1 MLRTWLRRGFIA
13 AAAAVFAAVA
23 VVGGMVLSG
32 WWRYHQLERSIIEK
46 MDAYYLN
53 LTVPGR
59 EEYLLAEDEA
69 FEVPYMAST
78 LSVAAAPTRILD
90 AKDRLI
96 AEFSVEKGQYVR
108 SPDDLPAFLKKALVA
123 SEDAHFYAHRGV
135 DWKATARAVFV
146 TLTGVRR
153 SQGGSTLTQQLAK
166 QMFTTRKRTAGRK
179 IFEYFCVRKLEQK
192 FTKDQI
198 LMMYLN
204 FAYFGHGAFG
214 VESASRY
221 YFGKPASALD
231 VGEAA
236 IIVGIIPSPN
246 KYSPLDSPEL
256 ARPRQRTVLRRMA
269 RNGFIP
275 ESSVERIEAEFW
287 GRFERRA
294 RVPEV
299 SFWRTR
305 VNEAPYVVEFVRRQM
320 LRAYTKE
327 RLLRGGLTIRTTFDL
342 DAQKAAQRAL
352 RERLARENDP
362 AAKPDE
368 DGEPA
373 GKVAPVEGAL
383 AALDPRDGALLAL
396 VGGTGFSFQNQLDRA
411 TDGRRLMG
419 SSVKPFVWA
428 EAYESGRFK
437 ADDMMLDAPVT
448 YKIGGGRKWSPH
460 NYGDKYYGDVRLDF
474 ALWKSLNSVAIK
486 LLKEVDIDNVLEKL
500 SAASGV
506 PLERLPRN
514 LSLALGTADISPVQ
528 MAAAYAVF
536 ANGGHAVRPWWL
548 RGVSDREGK
557 VLSEG
562 DAPKGE
568 GAVVISSTTARA
580 VIETMRGVLGPEGSA
595 YASARRIG
603 FNVPAAGKTGTTND
617 YRDAWFA
624 GVTPDLSAA
633 VWIGHDDMRVAMSPG
648 KAGGSI
654 AAPAWM
660 AFVKDIYMSKPTR
673 DFWVS
678 GSQIR

>member
-1 MLRTWLRRGFIA
+1 MLRVWIRRA
-13 AAAAVFAAVA
+13 LLAAAAVFLAGGA
-23 VVGGMVLSG
+23 VVGGMFLSG
-32 WWRYHQLERSIIEK
+32 WWRYHQLESSIIEK
-46 MDAYYLN
+46 MDSYYLN

-59 EEYLLAEDEA
+59 EEYLLSEDEA
-69 FEVPYMAST
+69 FEVPYMASK
-78 LSVAAAPTRILD
+78 LSVAAVPTRILD
-90 AKDRLI
+90 SKDRLI

-108 SPDDLPAFLKKALVA
+108 SPDELPAFLKKALVA
-123 SEDAHFYAHRGV
+123 SEDGHFYSHHGV
-135 DWKATARAVFV
+135 DWKATFRAAVV
-146 TLTGVRR
+146 TLTGLRR
-153 SQGGSTLTQQLAK
+153 RQGASTLTQQLAK
-166 QMFTTRKRTAGRK
+166 QMFTTRKRTLGRK

-198 LMMYLN
+198 LMMYFN

-221 YFGKPASALD
+221 YFNKPTSALD
-231 VGEAA
+231 IGECAML
-236 IIVGIIPSPN
+236 VGIIPSPN

-256 ARPRQRTVLRRMA
+256 ARPRQRTVLKRMA
-269 RNGFIP
+269 KNGFIP
-275 ESSVERIEAEFW
+275 DSSVERVEKEFW
-287 GRFERRA
+287 DRYQSRMN
-294 RVPEV
+294 VPEV
-299 SFWRTR
+299 SLWRTK
-305 VNEAPYVVEFVRRQM
+305 VNEAPYVVEYVRRQM
-320 LRAYTKE
+320 LRVYPKE
-327 RLLRGGLTIRTTFDL
+327 RLLRGGLVIRTTFDL

-352 RERLARENDP
+352 RERLAKENDP
-362 AAKPDE
+362 AAKADE

-373 GKVAPVEGAL
+373 GKEAPVEGAL
-383 AALDPRDGALLAL
+383 AALNPKDGSLLAL
-396 VGGTGFSFQNQLDRA
+396 VGGTGFNFQNQLDRA

-419 SSVKPFVWA
+419 SSIKPFVWA
-428 EAYESGRFK
+428 EAYETGRYDAGSKF
-437 ADDMMLDAPVT
+437 LDEPIT

-460 NYGDKYYGDVRLDF
+460 NYGNKYYGEVRLDF
-474 ALWKSLNSVAIK
+474 ALWKSLNSVSIK
-486 LLKEVDIDNVLEKL
+486 LLKEIDIDKVLEALVK
-500 SAASGV
+500 AAGV

-548 RGVSDREGK
+548 RGVTDRDGK

-562 DAPKGE
+562 DAPKAEGE
-568 GAVVISSTTARA
+568 VVMSSTTARA
-580 VIETMRGVLGPEGSA
+580 VIDTMKGVLGPEGTA
-595 YASARRIG
+595 YASAKRIG

-633 VWIGHDDMRVAMSPG
+633 VWIGHDDMRTAMSPG

-660 AFVKDIYMSKPTR
+660 AFVKEIYLSKPTK
-673 DFWVS
+673 DF
-678 GSQIR
+678 

>member
-1 MLRTWLRRGFIA
+1 MLRVWIRRALLAVA
-13 AAAAVFAAVA
+13 AAGLSLGA
-23 VVGGMVLSG
+23 VVAAMFLSG
-32 WWRYHQLERSIIEK
+32 WWRYHQLESSIIEK

-59 EEYLLAEDEA
+59 EEYLLSDDEA
-69 FEVPYMAST
+69 FEVPYMASK

-108 SPDDLPAFLKKALVA
+108 SPDEVPAFLKKALVA
-123 SEDAHFYAHRGV
+123 SEDAHFYQHHGV
-135 DWKATARAVFV
+135 DWRATARAVAV
-146 TLTGVRR
+146 TLSHARR
-153 SQGGSTLTQQLAK
+153 AQGGSTLTQQLAK

-192 FTKDQI
+192 FTKDQL

-214 VESASRY
+214 VESASHY
-221 YFGKPASALD
+221 YFNKPASALD
-231 VGEAA
+231 IGEASMM
-236 IIVGIIPSPN
+236 VGIIPSPN

-256 ARPRQRTVLRRMA
+256 ARPRQRTVLKRMA
-269 RNGFIP
+269 KNGFIP
-275 ESSVERIEAEFW
+275 DSSVERIEKDFW
-287 GRFERRA
+287 DRYERRA
-294 RVPEV
+294 SIPEI

-320 LRAYTKE
+320 LRVYTKE
-327 RLLRGGLTIRTTFDL
+327 RLLRGGLVIRTTFDL

-352 RERLARENDP
+352 RERLAKENDP

-373 GKVAPVEGAL
+373 GKEAPVEGAL
-383 AALDPRDGALLAL
+383 AALDPKDGALLAL
-396 VGGTGFSFQNQLDRA
+396 VGGTGFNFQNQLDRA

-419 SSVKPFVWA
+419 SSVKPFVWGA
-428 EAYESGRFK
+428 AFESGRFTPESK
-437 ADDMMLDAPVT
+437 FLDSPVT
-448 YKIGGGRKWSPH
+448 YSIGGGRKWSPH
-460 NYGDKYYGDVRLDF
+460 NYGNKYFGEVRLDF

-486 LLKEVDIDNVLEKL
+486 LLKEIDIDKVLEGL
-500 SAASGV
+500 SKAAGV
-506 PLERLPRN
+506 PVERLPRN

-528 MAAAYAVF
+528 MASAYAVF
-536 ANGGHAVRPWWL
+536 ANGGRAVRPWWL
-548 RGVSDREGK
+548 RRVEDRDGK

-562 DAPKGE
+562 DAPKAE
-568 GAVVISSTTARA
+568 GAVVFSSATAR
-580 VIETMRGVLGPEGSA
+580 VMIDTMRGVLGPEGTA
-595 YASARRIG
+595 YASARRLG

-633 VWIGHDDMRVAMSPG
+633 VWIGHDDMRTAMSPG

-660 AFVKDIYMSKPTR
+660 AFVKELYLSRPTR
-673 DFWVS
+673 EF
-678 GSQIR
+678 

>member
-1 MLRTWLRRGFIA
+1 MLRTWLRRAIFA
-13 AAAAVFAAVA
+13 AAAFVFAGGVA
-23 VVGGMVLSG
+23 VGGVVLSA
-32 WWRYHQLERSIIEK
+32 WWRYHQLESSIIEK

-53 LTVPGR
+53 LTIPGR

-69 FEVPYMAST
+69 FEVPYMASK

-96 AEFSVEKGQYVR
+96 AEFSVEKGQFVR
-108 SPDDLPAFLKKALVA
+108 SPEELPAFLKKALVA
-123 SEDAHFYAHRGV
+123 SEDAHFYAHGGV
-135 DWKATARAVFV
+135 DWKATARAAFV
-146 TLTGVRR
+146 TLTGLRR

-221 YFGKPASALD
+221 YFDKPASALD
-231 VGEAA
+231 IGESAMM
-236 IIVGIIPSPN
+236 VGIIPSPN

-256 ARPRQRTVLRRMA
+256 ARPRQRTVLKRMA

-275 ESSVERIEAEFW
+275 DSSVERIEGEFW
-287 GRFERRA
+287 GRYQRRA
-294 RVPEV
+294 SVPEV

-352 RERLARENDP
+352 HERLAKENDL
-362 AAKPDE
+362 AARPDD

-373 GKVAPVEGAL
+373 GKASPVEGAL
-383 AALDPRDGALLAL
+383 AALDPKNGALLAL
-396 VGGTGFSFQNQLDRA
+396 VGGTGFSFQNQFDRA

-419 SSVKPFVWA
+419 SAVKPFVWA
-428 EAYESGRFK
+428 AAYESGKYTAESKF
-437 ADDMMLDAPVT
+437 LDETVT

-460 NYGDKYYGDVRLDF
+460 NYGNKYYGEVRLDF

-486 LLKEVDIDNVLEKL
+486 LLKELDLDKVLETL
-500 SAASGV
+500 SAATGV
-506 PLERLPRN
+506 PVERLPRN

-548 RGVSDREGK
+548 RRVEDREGK

-562 DAPKGE
+562 DAPTAE

-580 VIETMRGVLGPEGSA
+580 VIDTMRGVLGPEGTA

-624 GVTPDLSAA
+624 GVTPDLAAA
-633 VWIGHDDMRVAMSPG
+633 VWIGHDDMRTAMSPG

-660 AFVKDIYMSKPTR
+660 AFVKEIYLSKPTK
-673 DFWVS
+673 DF
-678 GSQIR
+678 

>member
-1 MLRTWLRRGFIA
+1 MVFRFWIQRAFLVVA
-13 AAAAVFAAVA
+13 AAAFAAGI
-23 VVGGMVLSG
+23 VVGGMSLSG
-32 WWRYHQLERSIIEK
+32 WWRYHQLEAAIIEK

-59 EEYLLAEDEA
+59 EEYLLSEDEA
-69 FEVPYMAST
+69 FEVPYMASK
-78 LSVAAAPTRILD
+78 LAVAAAPTRILD

-123 SEDAHFYAHRGV
+123 SEDAHFYEHQGV
-135 DWKATARAVFV
+135 DWKATLRASIV
-146 TLTGVRR
+146 TLTRIRR

-166 QMFTTRKRTAGRK
+166 QMFTTRKRTVGRK

-204 FAYFGHGAFG
+204 FSYFGHGAFG

-221 YFGKPASALD
+221 YFNKSASALD
-231 VGEAA
+231 IGESAM
-236 IIVGIIPSPN
+236 IVGIIPSPN
-246 KYSPLDSPEL
+246 KYSPLDSPDL
-256 ARPRQRTVLRRMA
+256 ARARQRTVLNRMA

-275 ESSVERIEAEFW
+275 DSSAPRIESEFW
-287 GRFERRA
+287 DSFQHRA
-294 RVPEV
+294 SIPEV

-352 RERLARENDP
+352 RERLAKENDP
-362 AAKPDE
+362 TAKPDE

-373 GKVAPVEGAL
+373 GKAAPVEGAL
-383 AALDPRDGALLAL
+383 VALNNTDGALLAL
-396 VGGTGFSFQNQLDRA
+396 VGGTGFSFQNQFDRA

-419 SSVKPFVWA
+419 SSIKPFVWA
-428 EAYESGRFK
+428 EAYESGRYK
-437 ADDMMLDAPVT
+437 AEDEFLDAPVT

-460 NYGDKYYGDVRLDF
+460 NYGNKYYGEVRLDF

-486 LLKEVDIDNVLEKL
+486 LLKEINIDKVREAL
-500 SAASGV
+500 SRASGV
-506 PLERLPRN
+506 PIERLPRN

-528 MAAAYAVF
+528 MAAAYAAF
-536 ANGGHAVRPWWL
+536 ANGGHAVHPWWL
-548 RGVSDREGK
+548 RRIEDREGK

-562 DAPKGE
+562 EASQSEDL
-568 GAVVISSTTARA
+568 VFSSTTARMM
-580 VIETMRGVLGPEGSA
+580 IETMRGVLGPEGTA
-595 YASARRIG
+595 YASARSLG
-603 FNVPAAGKTGTTND
+603 LNVQAAGKTGTTND

-624 GVTPDLSAA
+624 GVTPDISAA
-633 VWIGHDDMRVAMSPG
+633 VWIGHDDMRTAMPPG

-654 AAPAWM
+654 AAPTWIS
-660 AFVKDIYMSKPTR
+660 FIKEIYMSKPTR
-673 DFWVS
+673 EF
-678 GSQIR
+678 

>member
-1 MLRTWLRRGFIA
+1 MVQVWIRRSLLAALAVMIA
-13 AAAAVFAAVA
+13 SGAG
-23 VVGGMVLSG
+23 VGGMFLSG
-32 WWRYHQLERSIIEK
+32 WWRYHQLENSIIEK

-59 EEYLLAEDEA
+59 EEYLLSDDEA
-69 FEVPYMAST
+69 FEVPYMASK
-78 LSVAAAPTRILD
+78 LSVAASPTRILD

-108 SPDDLPAFLKKALVA
+108 SPDQLPAFLKKALVA
-123 SEDAHFYAHRGV
+123 SEDAHFYEHRGV
-135 DWKATARAVFV
+135 DWKATLRAVVV
-146 TLTGVRR
+146 TMTRVRR

-179 IFEYFCVRKLEQK
+179 IFEFFCVRKLEQK

-221 YFGKPASALD
+221 YFNKPTSALD
-231 VGEAA
+231 VGESAMM
-236 IIVGIIPSPN
+236 VGIIPSPN

-256 ARPRQRTVLRRMA
+256 ARPRQRTVLKRMA
-269 RNGFIP
+269 KNGFIP
-275 ESSVERIEAEFW
+275 ESSVERIESEFW
-287 GRFERRA
+287 GRYERRA
-294 RVPEV
+294 SVPEV

-342 DAQKAAQRAL
+342 EAQKAAQRAL
-352 RERLARENDP
+352 RERLAAENDP
-362 AAKPDE
+362 ATKPDE

-373 GKVAPVEGAL
+373 GKEAPVEGAL
-383 AALDPRDGALLAL
+383 AALNPHDGALLAL

-411 TDGRRLMG
+411 SDGRRLMG
-419 SSVKPFVWA
+419 SAIKPFVWA
-428 EAYESGRFK
+428 AAYESGRFK
-437 ADDMMLDAPVT
+437 ADSKFIDEPIT
-448 YKIGGGRKWSPH
+448 YKIGGGRMWSPH
-460 NYGDKYYGDVRLDF
+460 NYGNKYHGEVSLDV
-474 ALWKSLNSVAIK
+474 ALWKSLNSIAIK
-486 LLKEVDIDNVLEKL
+486 LLKDIDIDKVLEAL
-500 SAASGV
+500 STASGV
-506 PLERLPRN
+506 PVERLPRN

-536 ANGGHAVRPWWL
+536 ADGGRAVRPWWL
-548 RGVSDREGK
+548 RRIEDREGK
-557 VLSEG
+557 VLSDG
-562 DAPKGE
+562 DAPKVE
-568 GAVVISSTTARA
+568 GAVVFSSATARA
-580 VIETMRGVLGPEGSA
+580 MIETMRGVLGPEGTA
-595 YASARRIG
+595 YASARRVG

-624 GVTPDLSAA
+624 GVTPDLAAA
-633 VWIGHDDMRVAMSPG
+633 VWIGHDDMRIAMSPG
-648 KAGGSI
+648 KAGGAI

-660 AFVKDIYMSKPTR
+660 SFVKELYLSKPTKE
-673 DFWVS
+673 F
-678 GSQIR
+678 

>member
-1 MLRTWLRRGFIA
+1 MLRVWIRRVLLA
-13 AAAAVFAAVA
+13 AAAFVFAACA
-23 VVGGMVLSG
+23 AVGGMFLSG
-32 WWRYHQLERSIIEK
+32 WWRYHQLESSIIEK
-46 MDAYYLN
+46 MDSYYLN

-59 EEYLLAEDEA
+59 EEYLLSEDEA
-69 FEVPYMAST
+69 FEVPYMASK

-108 SPDDLPAFLKKALVA
+108 SPDELPAFLKKALVA
-123 SEDAHFYAHRGV
+123 SEDGHFYSHHGV
-135 DWKATARAVFV
+135 DWKATIRAVIV
-146 TLTGVRR
+146 TLSHARR
-153 SQGGSTLTQQLAK
+153 PQGGSTLTQQLAK

-198 LMMYLN
+198 LMMYFN

-221 YFGKPASALD
+221 YFNKPASALD
-231 VGEAA
+231 IGECAML
-236 IIVGIIPSPN
+236 VGIIPSPN

-256 ARPRQRTVLRRMA
+256 ARPRQRTVLKRMA
-269 RNGFIP
+269 KNGFIP
-275 ESSVERIEAEFW
+275 ESSVERVEKEFW
-287 GRFERRA
+287 DRYQSRVN
-294 RVPEV
+294 VPEV
-299 SFWRTR
+299 SLWRTK
-305 VNEAPYVVEFVRRQM
+305 VNEAPYVVEYVRRQM
-320 LRAYTKE
+320 LRVYPKE
-327 RLLRGGLTIRTTFDL
+327 RLLRGGLVIRTTFDL

-352 RERLARENDP
+352 RERLAKENDP
-362 AAKPDE
+362 AAKADE

-373 GKVAPVEGAL
+373 GKEAPVEGAL
-383 AALDPRDGALLAL
+383 AALNPQDGALLAL
-396 VGGTGFSFQNQLDRA
+396 VGGTGFNFQNQLDRA

-428 EAYESGRFK
+428 TAFESGK
-437 ADDMMLDAPVT
+437 YKPEDKILDSPIT
-448 YKIGGGRKWSPH
+448 YSIGGGRKWSPH
-460 NYGDKYYGDVRLDF
+460 NYGNKYYGEVRLDF

-486 LLKEVDIDNVLEKL
+486 LLKDIDIDKVLEAL
-500 SAASGV
+500 SKATGV
-506 PLERLPRN
+506 PVARLPRN

-548 RGVSDREGK
+548 RGVSDRDGK

-562 DAPKGE
+562 DTPKAEGE
-568 GAVVISSTTARA
+568 VVFSSTTARTTID
-580 VIETMRGVLGPEGSA
+580 VMRGVLGPEGTA
-595 YASARRIG
+595 YASAKRIG

-633 VWIGHDDMRVAMSPG
+633 VWIGHDDMRTAMSPG

-660 AFVKDIYMSKPTR
+660 AFVKEIYLSKPTK
-673 DFWVS
+673 DF
-678 GSQIR
+678 

>member
-1 MLRTWLRRGFIA
+1 MVRTWIRRAVLA
-13 AAAAVFAAVA
+13 AAAAVLAAGA
-23 VVGGMVLSG
+23 VVGGMTASA
-32 WWRYHQLERSIIEK
+32 WWRYRELERSIVDK

-59 EEYLLAEDEA
+59 EEYLLAEDES
-69 FEVPYMAST
+69 FVVPYMAST

-90 AKDRLI
+90 AKERLI

-108 SPDDLPAFLKKALVA
+108 SPDELPAFLKKALVA
-123 SEDAHFYAHRGV
+123 SEDAHFYEHAGV

-146 TLTGVRR
+146 TLTGARR

-166 QMFTTRKRTAGRK
+166 QMFTTRKRTVGRK

-221 YFGKPASALD
+221 YFGKPTSALD

-236 IIVGIIPSPN
+236 VIVGIIPSPN
-246 KYSPLDSPEL
+246 KYSPLDAPEL
-256 ARPRQRTVLRRMA
+256 ARPRQRTVLKRMA

-275 ESSVERIEAEFW
+275 DSSVARIEGEFW
-287 GRFERRA
+287 DRFQRRA
-294 RVPEV
+294 DVPEV

-305 VNEAPYVVEFVRRQM
+305 VNEAPYIVEFVRRQM

-342 DAQKAAQRAL
+342 DAQRAAQRAL
-352 RERLARENDP
+352 RERLAKENDP

-373 GKVAPVEGAL
+373 GRLSPVEGAL
-383 AALDPRDGALLAL
+383 AALNPKDGALLAL

-428 EAYESGRFK
+428 EAYESGRWS
-437 ADDMMLDAPVT
+437 AQSTMLDAPVT

-460 NYGDKYYGDVRLDF
+460 NYGNKYHGEVRLDV

-486 LLKEVDIDNVLEKL
+486 LLKDIDIDSVLELL
-500 SAASGV
+500 SASSGV
-506 PLERLPRN
+506 PLKRLPRN

-548 RGVSDREGK
+548 RRVEDRDGK

-562 DAPKGE
+562 DAPGSE
-568 GAVVISSTTARA
+568 GAVVLSSTTARA
-580 VIETMRGVLGPEGSA
+580 VLETMRGVLGPEGSA

-633 VWIGHDDMRVAMSPG
+633 VWIGHDDMRHAMPPG
-648 KAGGSI
+648 KAGGAV

-660 AFVKDIYMSKPTR
+660 AFVKEVYLTKPTK
-673 DFWVS
+673 DF
-678 GSQIR
+678 

>member
-1 MLRTWLRRGFIA
+1 MLRVWLRRALLA
-13 AAAAVFAAVA
+13 AAAAMFAGCA
-23 VVGGMVLSG
+23 VVGGMFFAG
-32 WWRYHQLERSIIEK
+32 WWRYHQFEPTIVER

-59 EEYLLAEDEA
+59 EEYLLGEDET
-69 FEVPYMAST
+69 FEIPYMASK

-108 SPDDLPAFLKKALVA
+108 SPDELPAFLKKALVA
-123 SEDAHFYAHRGV
+123 SEDAHFYEHHGV
-135 DWKATARAVFV
+135 DWKATARAIFV
-146 TLTGVRR
+146 TLTHARR
-153 SQGGSTLTQQLAK
+153 PQGGSTLTQQLAK

-179 IFEYFCVRKLEQK
+179 IYEYFCVRKLEQK

-221 YFGKPASALD
+221 YFGKATSALD
-231 VGEAA
+231 VGESAMM
-236 IIVGIIPSPN
+236 VGIIPSPN
-246 KYSPLDSPEL
+246 KYSPLDAPEL
-256 ARPRQRTVLRRMA
+256 ARPRQRTVLKRMA
-269 RNGFIP
+269 KNGFIP
-275 ESSVERIEAEFW
+275 DSSVERIETEFW
-287 GRFERRA
+287 DRFQRRA
-294 RVPEV
+294 SIPEV

-320 LRAYTKE
+320 LRSYSKE

-342 DAQKAAQRAL
+342 DTQKAAQRAL
-352 RERLARENDP
+352 RERLAKENDP
-362 AAKPDE
+362 TAKPDE

-373 GKVAPVEGAL
+373 GKEAPVEGAL
-383 AALDPRDGALLAL
+383 AALNPKDGALLAL

-419 SSVKPFVWA
+419 SSIKPFVWA
-428 EAYESGRFK
+428 EAYESGRFTAENK
-437 ADDMMLDAPVT
+437 FIDEPIT

-460 NYGDKYYGDVRLDF
+460 NYGNKYYGEVRLDF
-474 ALWKSLNSVAIK
+474 ALWKSLNSVSIK
-486 LLKEVDIDNVLEKL
+486 LLKEIDIDKVLEAL
-500 SAASGV
+500 SKASGV
-506 PLERLPRN
+506 AHERLPRN

-528 MAAAYAVF
+528 MASAYAIF
-536 ANGGHAVRPWWL
+536 ANGGRAVRPWWL
-548 RGVSDREGK
+548 RRIEDRDGK

-562 DAPKGE
+562 DAPKSEGE
-568 GAVVISSTTARA
+568 AVISSTTARA
-580 VIETMRGVLGPEGSA
+580 VIETMRGVLGPEGTA

-633 VWIGHDDMRVAMSPG
+633 VWIGHDDMRTAMSPG

-660 AFVKDIYMSKPTR
+660 SFVKEIYLSKPTH
-673 DFWVS
+673 DF
-678 GSQIR
+678 

>member
-1 MLRTWLRRGFIA
+1 MLRTWIRRAFLA
-13 AAAAVFAAVA
+13 AAAAALAVGAVA
-23 VVGGMVLSG
+23 GAMILTG
-32 WWRYHQLERSIIEK
+32 WWRYHQLESSIVEK
-46 MDAYYLN
+46 MDSYYLN

-59 EEYLLAEDEA
+59 EEYLLASDEA
-69 FEVPYMAST
+69 FEVPYMASK

-123 SEDAHFYAHRGV
+123 SEDAHFYEHAGV
-135 DWKATARAVFV
+135 DWKATARAIFV
-146 TLTGVRR
+146 TLTKIRR

-214 VESASRY
+214 VESAARY
-221 YFGKPASALD
+221 YFNKPASALD
-231 VGEAA
+231 VGESAM
-236 IIVGIIPSPN
+236 IVGIIPSPN

-256 ARPRQRTVLRRMA
+256 ARPRQRTVLKRMA
-269 RNGFIP
+269 KNGFLP
-275 ESSVERIEAEFW
+275 ESSVERIEGEFW
-287 GRFERRA
+287 GRFAHRA
-294 RVPEV
+294 SVPEV

-352 RERLARENDP
+352 RERLAKENDP

-373 GKVAPVEGAL
+373 GRAAPVEGAL
-383 AALDPRDGALLAL
+383 AALDPKDGALLAL

-411 TDGRRLMG
+411 SDGRRLMG

-428 EAYESGRFK
+428 AAYESGK
-437 ADDMMLDAPVT
+437 YTAESKYLDETVT

-460 NYGDKYYGDVRLDF
+460 NYGNKYYGEVRLDF

-486 LLKEVDIDNVLEKL
+486 LLKDIDIDKVLELL
-500 SAASGV
+500 SATSGV

-514 LSLALGTADISPVQ
+514 LSLALGTADISPMQ

-548 RGVSDREGK
+548 RGVEDRDGK
-557 VLSEG
+557 VLSESE
-562 DAPKGE
+562 APKTE

-580 VIETMRGVLGPEGSA
+580 VVDTMRGVLGPEGTA
-595 YASARRIG
+595 YASARRLG

-633 VWIGHDDMRVAMSPG
+633 VWIGHDDMRTAMSPG

-660 AFVKDIYMSKPTR
+660 SFVKEIYLTKPTR
-673 DFWVS
+673 EF
-678 GSQIR
+678 

>member
-1 MLRTWLRRGFIA
+1 MFRVWIRRAFLAVVA
-13 AAAAVFAAVA
+13 AIFAAGVIA
-23 VVGGMVLSG
+23 GGLLLSG

-53 LTVPGR
+53 LTVAGR
-59 EEYLLAEDEA
+59 EEYLLSEDEA
-69 FEVPYMAST
+69 FVVPYMASQ
-78 LSVAAAPTRILD
+78 LSVAAVPTRILD

-96 AEFSVEKGQYVR
+96 AEFSIEKGQYVR
-108 SPDDLPAFLKKALVA
+108 SPDDLPIFLKKALVA
-123 SEDAHFYAHRGV
+123 SEDAHFYEHHGV
-135 DWKATARAVFV
+135 DWKATFRAVVV

-153 SQGGSTLTQQLAK
+153 GQGGSTLTQQLAK

-179 IFEYFCVRKLEQK
+179 IFEFFCARKLEQK

-221 YFGKPASALD
+221 YFDKPASALD
-231 VGEAA
+231 IGESAMM
-236 IIVGIIPSPN
+236 VGIIPSPN

-256 ARPRQRTVLRRMA
+256 ARPRQRTVLKRMA
-269 RNGFIP
+269 KNGFLP
-275 ESSVERIEAEFW
+275 DSAVERIEREFW
-287 GRFERRA
+287 DRYERRA

-327 RLLRGGLTIRTTFDL
+327 RLLRGGLVIRTTFDL
-342 DAQKAAQRAL
+342 EAQKAAQRAL
-352 RERLARENDP
+352 RERLAKENDP
-362 AAKPDE
+362 MAKPDE
-368 DGEPA
+368 EGEPA
-373 GKVAPVEGAL
+373 GKEAPVEGAL
-383 AALDPRDGALLAL
+383 AALDPHDGALLAL
-396 VGGTGFSFQNQLDRA
+396 VGGAGFSFQNQLDRA

-428 EAYESGRFK
+428 QAFESGRYKPEDQF
-437 ADDMMLDAPVT
+437 LDSPVT
-448 YKIGGGRKWSPH
+448 YSIGAGRKWSPH
-460 NYGDKYYGDVRLDF
+460 NYGNKYYGEVRLDF
-474 ALWKSLNSVAIK
+474 ALWKSLNSISIK
-486 LLKEVDIDNVLEKL
+486 LLKEIDVDEVLDAL
-500 SAASGV
+500 SKASGV

-528 MAAAYAVF
+528 MASAYAVF
-536 ANGGHAVRPWWL
+536 ANGGRAVRPWWL
-548 RGVSDREGK
+548 RRIEDREGK

-562 DAPKGE
+562 DAPQIE
-568 GAVVISSTTARA
+568 GPVVFSSATARTMIA
-580 VIETMRGVLGPEGSA
+580 IMRGVLGPEGTA
-595 YASARRIG
+595 YASARRLG

-633 VWIGHDDMRVAMSPG
+633 VWIGHDDMRAMPPG

-660 AFVKDIYMSKPTR
+660 SFVKELYLSRPTKE
-673 DFWVS
+673 F
-678 GSQIR
+678 

>member
-1 MLRTWLRRGFIA
+1 MLRVWIRRALLGA
-13 AAAAVFAAVA
+13 TAAVLAAGVA
-23 VVGGMVLSG
+23 VGGMFLSG
-32 WWRYHQLERSIIEK
+32 WWRYHQLEGSIIEK
-46 MDAYYLN
+46 MDSYYLN

-59 EEYLLAEDEA
+59 EEYLLSEDEA
-69 FEVPYMAST
+69 FEVPYMASK

-108 SPDDLPAFLKKALVA
+108 SIDELPAFLKKALVA
-123 SEDAHFYAHRGV
+123 SEDAHFYEHHGV
-135 DWKATARAVFV
+135 DWRATVRAVVV
-146 TLTGVRR
+146 TLTGIRR

-179 IFEYFCVRKLEQK
+179 IFEFFCVRKLEQK

-221 YFGKPASALD
+221 YFDKPTSSLDIGESAMM
-231 VGEAA
+231 
-236 IIVGIIPSPN
+236 VGIIPSPN
-246 KYSPLDSPEL
+246 KYSPLDSPQL
-256 ARPRQRTVLRRMA
+256 ARPRQRTVLKRMA

-275 ESSVERIEAEFW
+275 DSSIERIESEFW
-287 GRFERRA
+287 GRYERR
-294 RVPEV
+294 VSIPEI

-352 RERLARENDP
+352 LESLAKENDP
-362 AAKPDE
+362 AAKSDE

-373 GKVAPVEGAL
+373 GKRAPVEGAL
-383 AALDPRDGALLAL
+383 SVLDPKDGALLAL
-396 VGGTGFSFQNQLDRA
+396 VGGAGFSFQNQLDRA

-419 SSVKPFVWA
+419 SSIKPFVWA
-428 EAYESGRFK
+428 AAYESGRFK
-437 ADDMMLDAPVT
+437 PEDKFLDAPVI

-460 NYGDKYYGDVRLDF
+460 NYGNKYYGEVRLDF

-486 LLKEVDIDNVLEKL
+486 LLKEINIDKVLEAL
-500 SAASGV
+500 SQASGV

-528 MAAAYAVF
+528 MAAAYSVF
-536 ANGGHAVRPWWL
+536 ANGGRAVRPWWL
-548 RGVSDREGK
+548 RRIEDREGK

-562 DAPKGE
+562 EAPKTE
-568 GAVVISSTTARA
+568 GAVVFSSTTARMM
-580 VIETMRGVLGPEGSA
+580 IETMRGVLGPEGTA
-595 YASARRIG
+595 YASARRLG
-603 FNVPAAGKTGTTND
+603 FNVPSAGKTGTTND

-633 VWIGHDDMRVAMSPG
+633 VWIGHDDMRTAMSPG
-648 KAGGSI
+648 KAGGAI
-654 AAPAWM
+654 AAPVWM
-660 AFVKDIYMSKPTR
+660 SFVKELYLGKPTKN
-673 DFWVS
+673 F
-678 GSQIR
+678 

>member
-1 MLRTWLRRGFIA
+1 MLRLWIRRALLA
-13 AAAAVFAAVA
+13 AAALVFAGCAA
-23 VVGGMVLSG
+23 VGGMFLSG
-32 WWRYHQLERSIIEK
+32 WWRYHQLESSIIEK

-59 EEYLLAEDEA
+59 EEYLLSEDEA
-69 FEVPYMAST
+69 FEVPYMASK

-108 SPDDLPAFLKKALVA
+108 SPDELPAFLKKALVA
-123 SEDAHFYAHRGV
+123 SEDGHFYSHHGV
-135 DWKATARAVFV
+135 DWKATIRAVIV
-146 TLTGVRR
+146 TLSHARR
-153 SQGGSTLTQQLAK
+153 PQGGSTLTQQLAK

-198 LMMYLN
+198 LMMYFN

-221 YFGKPASALD
+221 YFNKPASALD
-231 VGEAA
+231 IGECAML
-236 IIVGIIPSPN
+236 VGIIPSPN

-256 ARPRQRTVLRRMA
+256 ARPRQRTVLKRMA
-269 RNGFIP
+269 KNGYIP
-275 ESSVERIEAEFW
+275 ESSVERVEKEFW
-287 GRFERRA
+287 DRYQSRVN
-294 RVPEV
+294 VPEV
-299 SFWRTR
+299 SLWRTK
-305 VNEAPYVVEFVRRQM
+305 VNEAPYVVEYVRRQM
-320 LRAYTKE
+320 LRVYPKE
-327 RLLRGGLTIRTTFDL
+327 RLLRGGLVIRTTFDL

-352 RERLARENDP
+352 RERLAKENDP
-362 AAKPDE
+362 AAKADE

-373 GKVAPVEGAL
+373 GKEAPVEGAL
-383 AALDPRDGALLAL
+383 AALNPKDGALLAL
-396 VGGTGFSFQNQLDRA
+396 VGGTGFNFQNQLDRA

-428 EAYESGRFK
+428 TAFESGKYKPEDKF
-437 ADDMMLDAPVT
+437 LDSPIT
-448 YKIGGGRKWSPH
+448 YSIGGGRKWSPH
-460 NYGDKYYGDVRLDF
+460 NYGNKYFGEVRLDF

-486 LLKEVDIDNVLEKL
+486 LLKDIDIDKVLEAL
-500 SAASGV
+500 SKAAGV

-548 RGVSDREGK
+548 RGVSDRDGK

-562 DAPKGE
+562 DAPKAEGE
-568 GAVVISSTTARA
+568 VVFSSATARTT
-580 VIETMRGVLGPEGSA
+580 IEVMRGVLGPEGTA
-595 YASARRIG
+595 YASAKRIG

-633 VWIGHDDMRVAMSPG
+633 VWIGHDDMRTAMSPG

-660 AFVKDIYMSKPTR
+660 AFVKEIYLSRPTK
-673 DFWVS
+673 DF
-678 GSQIR
+678 

>member
-1 MLRTWLRRGFIA
+1 MLRVWLRRGFFA
-13 AAAAVFAAVA
+13 AAAAVFAAGA
-23 VVGGMVLSG
+23 AVGGMVLSG
-32 WWRYHQLERSIIEK
+32 WWRYHQLERSIVEK

-123 SEDAHFYAHRGV
+123 SEDAHFYSHRGV

-166 QMFTTRKRTAGRK
+166 QMFTTRKRTPGRK

-236 IIVGIIPSPN
+236 MIVGIIPSPN

-256 ARPRQRTVLRRMA
+256 ARPRQRTVLKRMA

-275 ESSVERIEAEFW
+275 ESSVERIEGEFW
-287 GRFERRA
+287 GRFLRRA

-305 VNEAPYVVEFVRRQM
+305 VNEAPYVVEYVRRQM

-373 GKVAPVEGAL
+373 GKEAPVEGAL
-383 AALDPRDGALLAL
+383 AALDPKDGALLAL

-437 ADDMMLDAPVT
+437 AEDTMLDAPVT
-448 YKIGGGRKWSPH
+448 FKIGNGRKWSPH
-460 NYGDKYYGDVRLDF
+460 NYGNKYYGEVRLDF

-486 LLKEVDIDNVLEKL
+486 LLKEIDVDKVLEIL
-500 SAASGV
+500 SVASGV
-506 PLERLPRN
+506 PVERLPRN

-528 MAAAYAVF
+528 MAAAYAPF

-548 RGVSDREGK
+548 RGIADREGK

-562 DAPKGE
+562 DAPKAE
-568 GAVVISSTTARA
+568 GAIVFSSTTARA
-580 VIETMRGVLGPEGSA
+580 MIDTMRGVLGPEGTA
-595 YASARRIG
+595 YASARRLG

-660 AFVKDIYMSKPTR
+660 AFVKELYMSKPTR
-673 DFWVS
+673 DF
-678 GSQIR
+678 

>member
-1 MLRTWLRRGFIA
+1 M
-13 AAAAVFAAVA
+13 
-23 VVGGMVLSG
+23 
-32 WWRYHQLERSIIEK
+32 
-46 MDAYYLN
+46 
-53 LTVPGR
+53 
-59 EEYLLAEDEA
+59 
-69 FEVPYMAST
+69 
-78 LSVAAAPTRILD
+78 
-90 AKDRLI
+90 
-96 AEFSVEKGQYVR
+96 
-108 SPDDLPAFLKKALVA
+108 
-123 SEDAHFYAHRGV
+123 
-135 DWKATARAVFV
+135 DWKATFRAAVV
-146 TLTGVRR
+146 TLTGLRR
-153 SQGGSTLTQQLAK
+153 RQGASTLTQQLAK
-166 QMFTTRKRTAGRK
+166 QMFTTRKRTIGRK
-179 IFEYFCVRKLEQK
+179 IFEYYCVRKLEQK
-192 FTKDQI
+192 FTKDQL

-221 YFGKPASALD
+221 YFDKPTSALD

-236 IIVGIIPSPN
+236 MMVGIIPSPN

-256 ARPRQRTVLRRMA
+256 ARPRQRTVLKRMA
-269 RNGFIP
+269 KNGFIP
-275 ESSVERIEAEFW
+275 DSSVERIEAEFW
-287 GRFERRA
+287 DRYERR
-294 RVPEV
+294 RSVPEV

-327 RLLRGGLTIRTTFDL
+327 RLLRGGLVIRTTFDL

-352 RERLARENDP
+352 RERLAKENDP
-362 AAKPDE
+362 SAKPDE

-373 GKVAPVEGAL
+373 GKEAPVEGAI
-383 AALDPRDGALLAL
+383 AALDPKNGALLAL

-428 EAYESGRFK
+428 AAFESGRFSPDSK
-437 ADDMMLDAPVT
+437 FLDSPIT
-448 YKIGGGRKWSPH
+448 YKIGNGRKWSPH
-460 NYGDKYYGDVRLDF
+460 NYGNKYYGDVRLDF

-486 LLKEVDIDNVLEKL
+486 LLKEIDIDKVLEAL
-500 SAASGV
+500 SKAAGV
-506 PLERLPRN
+506 PVERLPRN

-536 ANGGHAVRPWWL
+536 ANGGRAVRPWWL
-548 RGVSDREGK
+548 RSIADRGGK

-562 DAPKGE
+562 EAPKAEGE
-568 GAVVISSTTARA
+568 VVFSSAVARTTLD
-580 VIETMRGVLGPEGSA
+580 TMRGVLGPEGTG
-595 YASARRIG
+595 YASARRLG

-648 KAGGSI
+648 KAGGAI

-660 AFVKDIYMSKPTR
+660 SFVKEIYMSRPTR
-673 DFWVS
+673 EF
-678 GSQIR
+678 

>member
-1 MLRTWLRRGFIA
+1 MLRTWFRRA
-13 AAAAVFAAVA
+13 LLAAAAVVLAAGA

-32 WWRYHQLERSIIEK
+32 WWRYHQLERSIVEK

-78 LSVAAAPTRILD
+78 LSVAASPTRILD

-123 SEDAHFYAHRGV
+123 SEDAHFYEHAGV
-135 DWKATARAVFV
+135 DWKATARAVVV

-166 QMFTTRKRTAGRK
+166 QMFTTRKRTPGRK

-236 IIVGIIPSPN
+236 MMVGIIPSPN

-256 ARPRQRTVLRRMA
+256 ARPRQRTVLKRMA

-275 ESSVERIEAEFW
+275 ESSVERIEGEFW
-287 GRFERRA
+287 DRFQHRA
-294 RVPEV
+294 SIPEV

-352 RERLARENDP
+352 RERLAKENDP

-373 GKVAPVEGAL
+373 GKEAPVEGAL
-383 AALDPRDGALLAL
+383 AALDPKDGALLAL

-428 EAYESGRFK
+428 EAYESGKFK
-437 ADDMMLDAPVT
+437 PEDKMLDAPIT
-448 YKIGGGRKWSPH
+448 FKIGNGRKWSPH
-460 NYGDKYYGDVRLDF
+460 NYGNKYFGEVRLDY

-486 LLKEVDIDNVLEKL
+486 LLKEVDIDKVLEIL
-500 SAASGV
+500 SVASGV
-506 PLERLPRN
+506 PVERLPRN

-528 MAAAYAVF
+528 MAAAYAAF

-548 RGVSDREGK
+548 RGITDREGRS
-557 VLSEG
+557 LSDGE
-562 DAPKGE
+562 APKSE
-568 GAVVISSTTARA
+568 GAVVFSSTTARA
-580 VIETMRGVLGPEGSA
+580 MIDTMRGVLGPEGTA

-633 VWIGHDDMRVAMSPG
+633 VWIGHDDMRTAMSPG

-660 AFVKDIYMSKPTR
+660 SFVKEIYMSKPTR
-673 DFWVS
+673 EF
-678 GSQIR
+678 